1 MHCNIKIQF
10 TEDEGRNLSISL
22 MQVVC
27 GWYAGGMRVV
37 CGWYAGGI
45 EDAVGHHRSKK
56 ISSNSCEAG
65 TVVNHTPSR
74 AIACR
79 SGCPISAATGR
90 TSCAYV
96 GARIERSI
104 IASKRAKR
112 ITSRVST
119 GWSRKQ
125 VGNRMIY
132 LHCAVLLLTHGR
144 GTNRFFFFCSSHW
157 PKRSPEPVT

>member
-119 GWSRKQ
+119 GWSREQ

-132 LHCAVLLLTHGR
+132 LHCAVLLPPTDVGQI
-144 GTNRFFFFCSSHW
+144 
-157 PKRSPEPVT
+157 V